1 MRCTLRYDI
10 GHYHSVEFHFQI
22 FYINGK
28 HFFKYISELKTKK
41 KQKKKNKK
49 KQEKKKKKK
58 QQQKKKKTTIK
69 TTTTKNKT
77 KTKNK

>member
-28 HFFKYISELKTKK
+28 HFFKDISELKTKK
-41 KQKKKNKK
+41 KNNNKKQNKK
-49 KQEKKKKKK
+49 KKQKKTTTKKKKKKK
-58 QQQKKKKTTIK
+58 QL
-69 TTTTKNKT
+69 
-77 KTKNK
+77 